1 MWEDGKL
8 GRNTEKVLTF
18 FLMELF
24 TKGFGKMENL
34 GKSVGMTK
42 MEKEVTIILEI
53 DKETPNDNG

>member
-1 MWEDGKL
+1 MWEDGKM

-18 FLMELF
+18 ILMELF

-34 GKSVGMTK
+34 GKSVSMTK

>member
-1 MWEDGKL
+1 MWEDRKM

-34 GKSVGMTK
+34 GKSVSMTK